1 MFSLGITL
9 IPVKNETS
17 NESLAFDAPLRVLT
31 AKRVA
36 ELLSVTPQVIYG
48 LVRRKKLRPL
58 AGFGRL
64 RFSAAELSRFIAET
78 K

>member
-1 MFSLGITL
+1 MLVLSLLVDMKPNTNT
-9 IPVKNETS
+9 PTNP
-17 NESLAFDAPLRVLT
+17 FDAPLRVLT
-31 AKRVA
+31 CKQTA